1 MNELGNSAP
10 FVLSCFLFASG
21 GKGTKVD
28 FKHLKKL
35 RKNAANSVDANET
48 HKFCIKF

>member
-1 MNELGNSAP
+1 MNELGNSPP

-21 GKGTKVD
+21 GKGQKVILNIW
-28 FKHLKKL
+28 KIKK
-35 RKNAANSVDANET
+35 NVANSVDANKI